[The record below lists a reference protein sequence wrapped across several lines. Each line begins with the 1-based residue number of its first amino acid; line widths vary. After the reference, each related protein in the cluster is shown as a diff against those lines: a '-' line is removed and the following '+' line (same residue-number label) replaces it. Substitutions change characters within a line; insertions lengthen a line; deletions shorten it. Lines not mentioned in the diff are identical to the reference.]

1 MRCANSRRIAK
12 PGRRRNGLPSNGDWG
27 FKDAIFDQAFGKA
40 EQQLED
46 LPQQIQ
52 KRIARWLALLEEN
65 PYRRP
70 SCQLEGYPELRRIHA
85 SKDYV
90 IVYSVLKEEVV
101 VLIVRVAHR
110 SEVYRS
116 L

>member
-1 MRCANSRRIAK
+1 MRYSIK
-12 PGRRRNGLPSNGDWG
+12 LS
-27 FKDAIFDQAFGKA
+27 GKA
-40 EQQLED
+40 ERQLDDLTQQVR
-46 LPQQIQ
+46 
-52 KRIARWLALLEEN
+52 KRIARWLELLAED

-90 IVYSVLKEEVV
+90 IVYSVLVDEVV
-101 VLIVRVAHR
+101 VLVVRVAHR
-110 SEVYRS
+110 REVYRR

>member
-1 MRCANSRRIAK
+1 MPYSIKLSR
-12 PGRRRNGLPSNGDWG
+12 
-27 FKDAIFDQAFGKA
+27 QA
-40 EQQLED
+40 ERQLDD
-46 LPQQIQ
+46 LPQQIL
-52 KRIARWLALLEEN
+52 KRVARWLDLLAED

-70 SCQLEGYPELRRIHA
+70 SCQLEGYPELRRVHA

-90 IVYSVLKEEVV
+90 IVYSVLAEQVV

-110 SEVYRS
+110 REVYRR

>member
-1 MRCANSRRIAK
+1 MPYTVKLSAK
-12 PGRRRNGLPSNGDWG
+12 AQRQVEELPEH
-27 FKDAIFDQAFGKA
+27 IR
-40 EQQLED
+40 
-46 LPQQIQ
+46 
-52 KRIARWLALLEEN
+52 KRVARWLGLLAEE

-90 IVYSVLKEEVV
+90 IVYSVLENEVV

-110 SEVYRS
+110 REVYRR